1 MSQVVAGLV
10 QGQLIHVEALHE
22 GEVRV
27 VAESTGIS
35 DGDEEQIQGCRRM
48 AAGFEVMVTDQTV
61 IHPTELLG
69 DLTDTVWTDGV
80 FL

>member
-1 MSQVVAGLV
+1 
-10 QGQLIHVEALHE
+10 
-22 GEVRV
+22 
-27 VAESTGIS
+27 
-35 DGDEEQIQGCRRM
+35 M